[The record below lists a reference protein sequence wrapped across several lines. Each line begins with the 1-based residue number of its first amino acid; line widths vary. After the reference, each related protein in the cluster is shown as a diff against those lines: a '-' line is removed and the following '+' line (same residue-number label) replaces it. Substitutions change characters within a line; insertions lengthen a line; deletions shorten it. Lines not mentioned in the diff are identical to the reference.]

1 MQYCSCAIETV
12 YAGFEGFRMVLYFFY
27 GLSLGSVRQD
37 VPIAIFFPAAQTVM
51 VPRPRR
57 LGGTGGPGTHIVF
70 RSLACPVGARKLRF
84 CLVSA
89 VYALQ
94 EMLASVFQTQMFVGL
109 IFWVKLDHLFKCQ
122 KQKASSSAKCP
133 GKCHL

>member
-1 MQYCSCAIETV
+1 MGKCTNRHLFSCGGNRHGAK
-12 YAGFEGFRMVLYFFY
+12 APPARRDRRPWDSHSVL
-27 GLSLGSVRQD
+27 
-37 VPIAIFFPAAQTVM
+37 
-51 VPRPRR
+51 
-57 LGGTGGPGTHIVF
+57 F
-70 RSLACPVGARKLRF
+70 RSSACSVGARKLRF

-89 VYALQ
+89 VSASQ

-109 IFWVKLDHLFKCQ
+109 IFWVKFDHLFKCQ